1 MNKWGFSG
9 RVSLNMLMSVFV
21 ALGMMKI
28 ILIVN
33 RSIAV
38 LVS

>member
-1 MNKWGFSG
+1 MNKWGSSG

-21 ALGMMKI
+21 ALGMMQI

-33 RSIAV
+33 RSIAI